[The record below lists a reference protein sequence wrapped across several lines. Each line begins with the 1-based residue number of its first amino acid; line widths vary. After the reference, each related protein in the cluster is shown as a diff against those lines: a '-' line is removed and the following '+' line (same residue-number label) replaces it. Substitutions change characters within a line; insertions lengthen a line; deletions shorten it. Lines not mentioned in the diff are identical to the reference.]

1 MKLPEIQTAW
11 MEAMLT
17 VARHY
22 GIGTSSESVRVN
34 LAWERGASIDT
45 VLDLMAR
52 QIGLS
57 MRMTEFTPALLDP
70 WRLPLAV
77 EFSDGQ
83 VGVIRV
89 VDAQGRAGVVMS
101 GDGGLETTV
110 PVAELGKR
118 ARRAAVLRPQT
129 AVPDARV
136 DDYIKPYEPNWFWS
150 IALRDWRRYG
160 DIVLASIFA
169 NVLAL
174 AAMIFSMQI
183 YDRVIPSQSEPTLWV
198 LFGGV
203 MVAICF
209 ELVLRISRTHI
220 SDIIGKRADLKIA
233 DRIFGRALRVR
244 NEARSKSTG
253 SFIAQVREVDQVR
266 ELLTSTT
273 IGAMADLPFFLLFVF
288 IMWLVGGP
296 LVLVA
301 LGALPLLLIPGFL
314 VQRPLGHLA
323 KEGMRESALRNALLV
338 EAVEGIEDIKLL
350 RAEPRFQ
357 NRWNHVNEISA
368 NIGMKQRFITSL
380 LMSWTQEVQSIV
392 YAVVLLAGCYLV
404 MKGEMTTGALVGS
417 SILASR
423 MIAPLAQ
430 VSALMARW
438 QQAKVAREGLDQMMQ
453 RPVDQAED
461 GQQQVGAPVLR
472 GDYSVEGVGFKYGK
486 DDPRPAL
493 YGVNLQIKAGERLA
507 VLGRIGSGK
516 TTLLHTLA
524 GLLKPQAGRVTLDG
538 LELGLIDPAD
548 VRRDMSLLTQ
558 NARLFYGTVRENIT
572 MGMPMA
578 DDAQVFDAL
587 RLCGG
592 LPFVKSRAEGLDE
605 MILEGG
611 LGLSG
616 GQRQALL
623 LARTII
629 RQSHIVLLDE
639 PTSHFDEMTERQV
652 IAALQPWMASRTL
665 VVATHRMP
673 ILQWVERIVVIDGGR
688 IVMDGPRDQ
697 VLAQLSNPNP
707 GANPNPNPGANPGAN
722 PSANPN
728 ANAKV

>member
-11 MEAMLT
+11 MEAMLV

-22 GIGTSSESVRVN
+22 GIGASPESVRVS
-34 LAWERGASIDT
+34 LAWERGASLDT

-52 QIGLS
+52 QLGMS
-57 MRMTEFTPALLDP
+57 MRLTDFNPSLLDP

-83 VGVIRV
+83 IGVIRV
-89 VDAQGRAGVVMS
+89 IDKKGHAGVLLS
-101 GDGGLETTV
+101 GDAGLETTV
-110 PVAELGKR
+110 PVAELAAR
-118 ARRAAVLRPQT
+118 VRRAALLRPQT

-150 IALRDWRRYG
+150 IAFRDWRRYG
-160 DIVLASIFA
+160 DIVFASVFA

-174 AAMIFSMQI
+174 STMVFSMQV
-183 YDRVIPSQSEPTLWV
+183 YDRVIPAQSEPTLWV

-203 MVAICF
+203 MVAVIF
-209 ELVLRISRTHI
+209 EFILRVSRTHI
-220 SDIIGKRADLKIA
+220 SDVIGKRADLKVA
-233 DRIFGRALRVR
+233 DRVFGRALRVR

-273 IGAMADLPFFLLFVF
+273 FGVLADLPFFLLFLF
-288 IMWLVGGP
+288 ILWLIGGP
-296 LVLVA
+296 LALVP
-301 LGALPLLLIPGFL
+301 LGALPLLIIPGML
-314 VQRPLGHLA
+314 AQRSLSRLA

-357 NRWNHVNEISA
+357 NRWNHVNEVSA
-368 NIGMKQRFITSL
+368 SVSMKQRYITSL
-380 LMSWTQEVQSIV
+380 LMSWTQKIQGLVHTAIV
-392 YAVVLLAGCYLV
+392 LTGCYLV
-404 MKGEMTTGALVGS
+404 MKGDMTTGALVGT
-417 SILASR
+417 SILGSR

-430 VSALMARW
+430 VSGLMARW
-438 QQAKVAREGLDQMMQ
+438 QQAKVAREGLDELMR

-461 GQQQVGAPVLR
+461 GQRVSVPVLR
-472 GDYSVEGVGFKYGK
+472 GNYQLEGVGFKYGQ

-493 YGVNLQIKAGERLA
+493 NGINLRIGAGERVA

-524 GLLKPQAGRVTLDG
+524 GLLTPQAGRITLDG
-538 LELGLIDPAD
+538 LELKLIDPAD
-548 VRRDMSLLTQ
+548 VRRDVSLLTQ
-558 NARLFYGTVRENIT
+558 NARLFYGTVRENVT
-572 MGMPMA
+572 LGMPLA
-578 DDAQVFDAL
+578 DDEEVFEAL

-605 MILEGG
+605 TILEGG

-629 RQSHIVLLDE
+629 RQSHAVLLDE

-652 IAALQPWMASRTL
+652 ITALQPWMASRTL

-673 ILQWVERIVVIDGGR
+673 ILQWVDRIIVIEGGR
-688 IVMDGPRDQ
+688 IVMDGQKDEILGKLGNSSSGKTQ
-697 VLAQLSNPNP
+697 
-707 GANPNPNPGANPGAN
+707 
-722 PSANPN
+722 
-728 ANAKV
+728 